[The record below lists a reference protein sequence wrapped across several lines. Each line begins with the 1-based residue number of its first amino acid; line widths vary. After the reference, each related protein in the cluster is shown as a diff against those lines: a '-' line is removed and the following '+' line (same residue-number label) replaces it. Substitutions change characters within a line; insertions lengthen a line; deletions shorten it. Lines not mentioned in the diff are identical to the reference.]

1 MAVYANQ
8 DQWAGSGAPWYEGSL
23 FNIGSGTDR
32 RPIALKI
39 QAGDGVYS
47 GTGAVTSH
55 GEGPFGQERERASQQ
70 ALAEA

>member
-1 MAVYANQ
+1 MAAYANQ

-23 FNIGSGTDR
+23 FNIGNRTDP
-32 RPIALKI
+32 RPSALKI
-39 QAGDGVYS
+39 QSGDGVYS
-47 GTGAVTSH
+47 GTGTMASQ